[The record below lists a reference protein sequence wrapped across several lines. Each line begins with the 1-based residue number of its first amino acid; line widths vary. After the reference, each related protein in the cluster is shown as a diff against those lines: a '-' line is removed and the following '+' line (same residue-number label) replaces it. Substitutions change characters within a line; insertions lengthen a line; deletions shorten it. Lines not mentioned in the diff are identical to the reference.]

1 VKANRGQVAVY
12 LALVLVA
19 IAVLTLMN
27 VGTFLGVRA
36 RNYTM
41 NSGDAA
47 ALAVARRQGHLI
59 NRIGKLN
66 EDHLHAA
73 LKGDSDRCEKIVGLQ
88 LRLSFLEPVD
98 CIGIGNEAAKKN
110 GCDRNDR
117 MKKILSDHVRDVRM
131 HYVGN
136 PDVFPEPWEGAWE
149 EYARRIETA
158 ISGGIWAGPD
168 NIEFLDVA
176 TGHLLL
182 NRGFYQA
189 IAGRNW
195 CWFRFNAPG
204 VLGAYSSFGDWAPLP
219 SSDEETRR
227 RRCVNS
233 EIYSLNL
240 DMRTGSAVH
249 LIGLDVIRRIT
260 GKTTA
265 EIMSAPL
272 MTNTTQRWFF
282 YDTIGYWRKWRE
294 IDPSGET
301 AFPAMGR
308 VKPEYDVRGCAA
320 VCRTS
325 RKFATVVDDSP
336 QREAVWSAAAK
347 PFGTVKNEYGAL
359 DVVTSINGF
368 VTDAF
373 TDVRLV
379 PLDTVGGNDLA
390 TADPDWM
397 EHVKYH
403 LPVYLRSGPDPFSPC
418 WYCARL
424 AEWENPS
431 LREDGDRWLRHNA
444 QQCVRPSDGIFGRGG
459 SAHGH

>member
-1 VKANRGQVAVY
+1 MKANRGQVAVY

-47 ALAVARRQGHLI
+47 ALAVARRQGQLI

-168 NIEFLDVA
+168 NIEFLDAA
-176 TGHLLL
+176 TGH
-182 NRGFYQA
+182 
-189 IAGRNW
+189 
-195 CWFRFNAPG
+195 
-204 VLGAYSSFGDWAPLP
+204 P
-219 SSDEETRR
+219 SSTAASTRR
-227 RRCVNS
+227 
-233 EIYSLNL
+233 
-240 DMRTGSAVH
+240 
-249 LIGLDVIRRIT
+249 
-260 GKTTA
+260 
-265 EIMSAPL
+265 
-272 MTNTTQRWFF
+272 
-282 YDTIGYWRKWRE
+282 
-294 IDPSGET
+294 
-301 AFPAMGR
+301 
-308 VKPEYDVRGCAA
+308 
-320 VCRTS
+320 
-325 RKFATVVDDSP
+325 
-336 QREAVWSAAAK
+336 
-347 PFGTVKNEYGAL
+347 
-359 DVVTSINGF
+359 
-368 VTDAF
+368 
-373 TDVRLV
+373 
-379 PLDTVGGNDLA
+379 
-390 TADPDWM
+390 
-397 EHVKYH
+397 
-403 LPVYLRSGPDPFSPC
+403 
-418 WYCARL
+418 
-424 AEWENPS
+424 
-431 LREDGDRWLRHNA
+431 
-444 QQCVRPSDGIFGRGG
+444 
-459 SAHGH
+459 